1 MEWQNPKDGN
11 LRLFVVLLLFL
22 ISQSLFANIATVP
35 TVRVMVER
43 EKGIRVE
50 GFDIV
55 ISEASADRTIL
66 RNSTRASIPMKCSLG
81 SGIQIFNQ
89 AKQNQK
95 PEIVRAK
102 GPIKVESL
110 GGFLRI
116 DGKQF
121 RDALYIY
128 SFNGDCVVVNHL
140 DIEKYVAGL
149 LHSEMNASWNLETLK
164 AQAVAARTYAI
175 YQMKEAGSTQFKN
188 ARPPFDLDSSVKD
201 QVYEGA
207 NQERYKAIQAVNDT
221 KGMILTYDNEPIKA
235 FYHSTCGGKTERAEK
250 VWGKK
255 IPYISSVTCGFCNSS
270 PRYKWS
276 FEISAAELSAKLQKR
291 KLIEGE
297 IQSFGDVKKNSIGRI
312 DQINVHTNKGDYK
325 ISGVKLRDS
334 LGATNLMST
343 DFKIASTN
351 GTVVFAGHG
360 SGHGVGM
367 CQWGAKSM
375 GEKGKSFKE
384 ILGHYYPKANLTKL
398 F

>member
-1 MEWQNPKDGN
+1 MEWQIPKDGS
-11 LRLFVVLLLFL
+11 LRPFLVLFIL
-22 ISQSLFANIATVP
+22 IVQNAIASIPSVP

-50 GFDIV
+50 GFDVV
-55 ISEASADRTIL
+55 ISDATADRTIL
-66 RNSTRASIPMKCSLG
+66 RNSSKAALPMKCSLG
-81 SGIQIFNQ
+81 SGIQIYSKANHG
-89 AKQNQK
+89 NK
-95 PEIVRAK
+95 PEVLKVK

-121 RDALYIY
+121 RDALYVY
-128 SFNGDCVVVNHL
+128 SFNGDCIVVNHL

-149 LHSEMNASWNLETLK
+149 LHSEMNANWNIETLK

-175 YQMKEAGSTQFKN
+175 FQMREASTAKFKSSK
-188 ARPPFDLDSSVKD
+188 PPFDLDSSVKD

-207 NQERYKAIQAVNDT
+207 NQERYKAISAVNET
-221 KGMILTYDNEPIKA
+221 KGMILTYENEPIKA
-235 FYHSTCGGKTERAEK
+235 FYHSTCGGRTEKAEK

-276 FEISAAELSAKLQKR
+276 YEISTAQLSEKLR
-291 KLIEGE
+291 KLKLIQGE
-297 IQSFGDVKKNSIGRI
+297 IKSFGELKKNSLGRI
-312 DQINVHTNKGDYK
+312 DQVTVFTDSGEYK
-325 ISGVKLRDS
+325 ISGVKLRDTMGS
-334 LGATNLMST
+334 TNIMST
-343 DFKIASTN
+343 DFKIASSS
-351 GTVVFAGHG
+351 GVVVFAGNG

-375 GEKGKSFKE
+375 GEKGKSYSE
-384 ILGHYYPKANLTKL
+384 ILSHYYPKAKLTKL